1 MPPKAAITI
10 TPGESSLNNN
20 TSIVEILEDLQMV
33 IIGQLREIIDQI
45 NIG

>member
-1 MPPKAAITI
+1 MLPKAVTT

-20 TSIVEILEDLQMV
+20 ASMAEILEDLQMV
-33 IIGQLREIIDQI
+33 TIGQLKEIIDQI